1 MSKKAKK
8 DEPGT
13 DLEVVVPQTGEILTR
28 KDLRNRATD
37 SWTDVLEQ
45 VGDLAGRVAGTD
57 FVPDSFKNNV
67 PAVAATIL
75 RGREIGFEP
84 MTALS
89 SLHSI
94 KGRVGLSAEAMRALV
109 LQAGHEIVTATST
122 SQLCKMKGRRRDSQ
136 EWTEVEWTIA
146 DARQAGLLGGKPD
159 SGWNKYP
166 RQMLQARASAELC
179 RLAFPDVIA
188 GLASVE
194 ELQQYD
200 VLPGAP
206 EPSEGS
212 AATGEGSTTKVKRA
226 RKKPAAKVERAETP
240 EPELPGDEA
249 DQTGAESAEASGT
262 GSAPDGEGEPTDSAP
277 PELPEDEP
285 THGASSSGTSGDSGE
300 GSAPSDSSESPTGPI
315 ESIEEID
322 EYGQEQIV
330 DAEIVE
336 DDAGPALT
344 QQQRTLMLM
353 RFHEL
358 EVHDRDER
366 LHMQEVLVRRELE
379 SSNDLNRREAGMI
392 IDALAPCK
400 TRADLDAVVQ
410 ATEAAAK
417 RSES

>member
-1 MSKKAKK
+1 MSKKSKQK

-13 DLEVVVPQTGEILTR
+13 ELEVVPQAGEILTR

-45 VGDLAGRVAGTD
+45 VGDLASRVAGTD

-109 LQAGHEIVTATST
+109 LQAGHEIITPTST
-122 SQLCKMKGRRRDSQ
+122 SAKCVMKGRRRDSQ
-136 EWTEVEWTIA
+136 EWTTVEWTIA
-146 DARQAGLLGGKPD
+146 DAQKAGLLNG
-159 SGWNKYP
+159 SGWKNYP

-200 VLPGAP
+200 VLPGTP
-206 EPSEGS
+206 EQVERSRD
-212 AATGEGSTTKVKRA
+212 AGEGSTTVKRT
-226 RKKPAAKVERAETP
+226 RKKAAPRPKVERAETP

-249 DQTGAESAEASGT
+249 TKTGAESVEASGT
-262 GSAPDGEGEPTDSAP
+262 GSAPGEQGDPADSAP
-277 PELPEDEP
+277 PELPEDE
-285 THGASSSGTSGDSGE
+285 SSSTSE
-300 GSAPSDSSESPTGPI
+300 GSDEPGGMSPSSSEGSSEPSTD
-315 ESIEEID
+315 D
-322 EYGQEQIV
+322 EIV
-330 DAEIVE
+330 DAEVVE
-336 DDAGPALT
+336 DDPGPLIT
-344 QQQRTLMLM
+344 PQQRSLLLA
-353 RFHEL
+353 RFGAL
-358 EVHDRDER
+358 GMKDRDER
-366 LHMQEVLVRRELE
+366 LAALGVLAGREVE
-379 SSNDLNRREAGMI
+379 SANALTRREAGSV
-392 IDALAPCK
+392 IDSLAMCDS
-400 TRADLDAVVQ
+400 REDLDAVLE
-410 ATEAAAK
+410 ATRDA
-417 RSES
+417 SQGPS